1 VEKSGAPIVAKRLS
15 DAGLSSVSVALA
27 TADPEQYTALMRPE
41 KLRHSPVFSL
51 TLGHA
56 EVVGFIEA
64 CVAVGLKVECTAV
77 AAPDVDLQAAET
89 LATELGASFRSRSW
103 HPG

>member
-1 VEKSGAPIVAKRLS
+1 
-15 DAGLSSVSVALA
+15 
-27 TADPEQYTALMRPE
+27 MRPD

-56 EVVGFIEA
+56 EVVGFVEA

-89 LATELGASFRSRSW
+89 LATALGAGFRSRSW
-103 HPG
+103 QSG